1 MKLLFDWQ
9 HFERIYI
16 NSNPFT
22 IQTLI
27 DYNITACTLMDTGY
41 LSYNVISK
49 EFAWKHHL
57 ITLEISPTPIQGA
70 TSQIEYITHIVWTRM
85 DIGTHSEENVF
96 FYILPDNLGYDLI
109 LGLPWLNQHNRQLE
123 AKRGRLYLYTTGS
136 RIY

>member
-9 HFERIYI
+9 YFKRTHM
-16 NSNPFT
+16 NLHPFT
-22 IQTLI
+22 VQTLI
-27 DYNITACTLMDTGY
+27 DYNTTACILVDTGC
-41 LSYNVISK
+41 LSYGVISK

-57 ITLEISPTPIQGA
+57 TTLEISPTPIQGA
-70 TSQIEYITHIVWTRM
+70 TGQIKYIMHIVWTRM
-85 DIGTHSEENVF
+85 DMGTHSEENAF
-96 FYILPDNLGYDLI
+96 FYVLPDNLGYNLI